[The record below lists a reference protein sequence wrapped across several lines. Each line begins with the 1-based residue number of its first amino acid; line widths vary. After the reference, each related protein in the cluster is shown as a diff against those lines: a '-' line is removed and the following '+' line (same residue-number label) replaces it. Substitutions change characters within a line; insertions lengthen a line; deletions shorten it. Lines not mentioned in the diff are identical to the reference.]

1 MGLHVRISAR
11 AAGQVRRA
19 AQWWLDNRPA
29 APGAIATDIGESLA
43 LLAEQPGI
51 GTKYTGAR
59 AGTVRRLFMSR
70 VGYFL
75 YYRISGDVL
84 EVLAFWHASRGKQ
97 PRL

>member
-1 MGLHVRISAR
+1 MSLSSNCWPLSPSQTEWGFMSGFRLE
-11 AAGQVRRA
+11 Q
-19 AQWWLDNRPA
+19 P
-29 APGAIATDIGESLA
+29 DIGESLA

-75 YYRISGDVL
+75 YYRTSGDVL